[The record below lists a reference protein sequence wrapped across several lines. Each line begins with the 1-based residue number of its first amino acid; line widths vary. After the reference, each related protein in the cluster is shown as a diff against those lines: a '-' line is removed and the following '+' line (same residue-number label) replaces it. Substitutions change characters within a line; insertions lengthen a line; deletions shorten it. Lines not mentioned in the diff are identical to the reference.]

1 MTNQNLDFLK
11 SGTIY
16 SSKTW
21 LYDSVFLFIGA
32 GDTCTVWR
40 ILYTSSMIN
49 ERHIYHRSS
58 IQSVDDMR
66 AWFAA
71 NNQTTPDFSEQ
82 ADGE

>member
-1 MTNQNLDFLK
+1 MTNQTLDFLK

-16 SSKTW
+16 SSKTR
-21 LYDSVFLFIGA
+21 LRDSIFLFIGA
-32 GDTCTVWR
+32 DNTYTVWR

-49 ERHIYHRSS
+49 ERHIFS